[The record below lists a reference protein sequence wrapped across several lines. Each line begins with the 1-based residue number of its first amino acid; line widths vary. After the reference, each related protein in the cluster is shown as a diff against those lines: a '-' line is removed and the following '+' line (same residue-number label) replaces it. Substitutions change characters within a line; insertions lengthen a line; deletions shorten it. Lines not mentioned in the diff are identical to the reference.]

1 MIYPP
6 RIGRKNLVRY
16 KRIVKRGVDHIMM
29 PAPVTHGTLVF
40 ALIAA
45 AIIASFWGASK
56 RGMVSNDSFQIVSVV
71 TATLAVSMWLMWV
84 CTWMHQWHPLIQPIY
99 KDE

>member
-1 MIYPP
+1 
-6 RIGRKNLVRY
+6 
-16 KRIVKRGVDHIMM
+16 M

-40 ALIAA
+40 AMIAA
-45 AIIASFWGASK
+45 AIIASFFVASK

-71 TATLAVSMWLMWV
+71 TATLAVAMWLMWV